1 MKILVYNS
9 GGGLGDSIQ
18 IFDLINSLITKFG
31 SDNIYYLSAHKNHFN
46 YALSDY
52 NLRPKELKTNI
63 IYFGFR
69 WWHLLV
75 SKKKILK
82 ENSLQKF
89 DLIID
94 IQSKLRNT
102 IILKQFPSNKFYSS
116 TFNFKFCSE
125 KKNYKSTKFEN
136 INILRNIELLISDE
150 IPQTKFKLNSIDLKY
165 FQEAKR
171 LLPDNNY
178 IGFSMTQGNVYRK
191 KSWPIDKFLNIA
203 EQVSKKNKKPVFFV
217 EKSNKELIN
226 KIKSNIN
233 NALFPEMESTL
244 SGPPLVT
251 ALSSRL
257 EKAISIDNGVMHMMS
272 LAEIPMIILF
282 GPTNSK
288 KFSPKLKNIEILDS
302 KTLYQSDDIT
312 KITENDVMSV
322 LNI

>member
-18 IFDLINSLITKFG
+18 IFDLINSLIAKFG

-46 YALSDY
+46 HALSDY
-52 NLRPKELKTNI
+52 NLKPKELKTNI

-75 SKKKILK
+75 SKKKILTD
-82 ENSLQKF
+82 NSLQKF

-94 IQSKLRNT
+94 IQSKFRNT

-125 KKNYKSTKFEN
+125 KKDYQSTKFEN
-136 INILRNIELLISDE
+136 INILGNIELLLNNQ
-150 IPQTKFKLNSIDLKY
+150 IPHIKFNLDSIDLKY
-165 FQEAKR
+165 FQEAKK
-171 LLPDNNY
+171 LLPDDNY

-203 EQVSKKNKKPVFFV
+203 EQISKKNKKPVFFV
-217 EKSNKELIN
+217 EKSNQELIH
-226 KIKSNIN
+226 KIKNNIN
-233 NALFPEMESTL
+233 NALFPEVESSL
-244 SGPPLVT
+244 FGPPLVT

-257 EKAISIDNGVMHMMS
+257 EKAISIDNGIMHMMS
-272 LAEIPMIILF
+272 LAQIPMIILF

-302 KTLYQSDDIT
+302 KNLYQSDDIS
-312 KITENDVMSV
+312 KITEDDVMRV

>member
-46 YALSDY
+46 HALSDY
-52 NLRPKELKTNI
+52 NLKPKELKTNI

-82 ENSLQKF
+82 DNSLQKF

-125 KKNYKSTKFEN
+125 KKDYKSTKFEN

-217 EKSNKELIN
+217 EKNNKELIH

-233 NALFPEMESTL
+233 NALFPEMESTF

-302 KTLYQSDDIT
+302 KNLYQSDDIT

>member
-18 IFDLINSLITKFG
+18 IFDLINSLIAKFG

-46 YALSDY
+46 HALSGY
-52 NLRPKELKTNI
+52 NLKPKELKTNI

-82 ENSLQKF
+82 DSSLQKF

-217 EKSNKELIN
+217 EKNNKELID

-233 NALFPEMESTL
+233 NALFPEIESTF

-272 LAEIPMIILF
+272 LAEIPMIVLF

-302 KTLYQSDDIT
+302 KNLYQSDDIT
-312 KITENDVMSV
+312 KITEDDVTRV

>member
-18 IFDLINSLITKFG
+18 IFDLINSLIAKFG

-46 YALSDY
+46 HALSDY
-52 NLRPKELKTNI
+52 NLKPKELKTNI

-75 SKKKILK
+75 SKKKILTD
-82 ENSLQKF
+82 NSLQKF

-94 IQSKLRNT
+94 IQSKFRNT

-125 KKNYKSTKFEN
+125 KKDYQSTKFEN
-136 INILRNIELLISDE
+136 INILGNIELLLNNQ
-150 IPQTKFKLNSIDLKY
+150 IPHIKFNLDSIDLKY
-165 FQEAKR
+165 FQEAKK
-171 LLPDNNY
+171 LLPDDNY

-203 EQVSKKNKKPVFFV
+203 EQISKKNKKPVFFV
-217 EKSNKELIN
+217 EKSNQELIH
-226 KIKSNIN
+226 KIKNNIN
-233 NALFPEMESTL
+233 NALFPEVESSL
-244 SGPPLVT
+244 FGPPLVT

-257 EKAISIDNGVMHMMS
+257 EKAISIDNGIMHMMS
-272 LAEIPMIILF
+272 LAQIPMIILF

-302 KTLYQSDDIT
+302 KNLYQSDDIS
-312 KITENDVMSV
+312 KITEDDVMRV
-322 LNI
+322 FNI

>member
-46 YALSDY
+46 HALSDY
-52 NLRPKELKTNI
+52 NLKPKELKTNI

-75 SKKKILK
+75 SKKTILK
-82 ENSLQKF
+82 DNSLQKF

-125 KKNYKSTKFEN
+125 KKDYKSTKFEN

-217 EKSNKELIN
+217 EKNNKDLIH

-233 NALFPEMESTL
+233 NALFPEMESTF

-288 KFSPKLKNIEILDS
+288 KFSPKSKNIEILDS
-302 KTLYQSDDIT
+302 KKLYQSDDIT

>member
-18 IFDLINSLITKFG
+18 IFDLINSLIAKFG

-46 YALSDY
+46 HALSDY
-52 NLRPKELKTNI
+52 NLKPKELKTNI

-82 ENSLQKF
+82 DNSLQKF

-125 KKNYKSTKFEN
+125 KKDYKSTKFEN

-203 EQVSKKNKKPVFFV
+203 EKVSKKNKKPVFFV
-217 EKSNKELIN
+217 EKNNKELIH

-233 NALFPEMESTL
+233 NALFPEMESTF

-302 KTLYQSDDIT
+302 KNLYQSDDIT

>member
-18 IFDLINSLITKFG
+18 IFDLINSLISKFG
-31 SDNIYYLSAHKNHFN
+31 SNNIYYLSAHKNHFN
-46 YALSDY
+46 HALSDY

-82 ENSLQKF
+82 NNSLLKF

-125 KKNYKSTKFEN
+125 KKDYQPTKFEN
-136 INILRNIELLISDE
+136 INILKNIELLTKNK
-150 IPQTKFKLNSIDLKY
+150 IPQIKFNLNLIDLKY

-203 EQVSKKNKKPVFFV
+203 SLVSKKNKKPVFFV
-217 EKSNKELIN
+217 EKSNQELIH
-226 KIKSNIN
+226 KIKNNIN
-233 NALFPEMESTL
+233 NALFPEMESSL
-244 SGPPLVT
+244 LGPPLVT

-257 EKAISIDNGVMHMMS
+257 EKAISIDNGIMHMMS
-272 LAEIPMIILF
+272 LAEIPMIVLF

-302 KTLYQSDDIT
+302 KNLYQSDDIT
-312 KITENDVMSV
+312 KITEDDVMRV

>member
-46 YALSDY
+46 HALSDY
-52 NLRPKELKTNI
+52 NLKLKELKTNI

-82 ENSLQKF
+82 DNSLQKF

-125 KKNYKSTKFEN
+125 KKDYKSTKFEN
-136 INILRNIELLISDE
+136 IKILRNIELLISDE

-165 FQEAKR
+165 FNEAKR

-217 EKSNKELIN
+217 EKNNKELID
-226 KIKSNIN
+226 KIKNNID
-233 NALFPEMESTL
+233 NALFPETESIF

-272 LAEIPMIILF
+272 LAEIPMIVLF

-302 KTLYQSDDIT
+302 KNLYQSDDIT
-312 KITENDVMSV
+312 KITEDDVMRV
-322 LNI
+322 LKI

>member
-75 SKKKILK
+75 SKKKILR

-125 KKNYKSTKFEN
+125 KKDYKSTKFEN
-136 INILRNIELLISDE
+136 INILRNIELLINDE
-150 IPQTKFKLNSIDLKY
+150 IPQTKFKLNTIDLKY
-165 FQEAKR
+165 FDEAKR

-217 EKSNKELIN
+217 EKNKPATFKYPFWSFIGDHKMYL
-226 KIKSNIN
+226 
-233 NALFPEMESTL
+233 
-244 SGPPLVT
+244 
-251 ALSSRL
+251 
-257 EKAISIDNGVMHMMS
+257 
-272 LAEIPMIILF
+272 
-282 GPTNSK
+282 
-288 KFSPKLKNIEILDS
+288 EILQG
-302 KTLYQSDDIT
+302 KH
-312 KITENDVMSV
+312 KIF
-322 LNI
+322 

>member
-46 YALSDY
+46 HALSDY
-52 NLRPKELKTNI
+52 NLKPKELKTNI

-82 ENSLQKF
+82 DNSLQKF

-116 TFNFKFCSE
+116 TFDFKFCSE
-125 KKNYKSTKFEN
+125 KKDYKSTKFEN

-217 EKSNKELIN
+217 EKNNKELIH

-233 NALFPEMESTL
+233 NALFPEMESIF

>member
-46 YALSDY
+46 HALSDY
-52 NLRPKELKTNI
+52 NLKPKELKTNI

-82 ENSLQKF
+82 DNSLQKF

-125 KKNYKSTKFEN
+125 KKDYKSTKFEN

-217 EKSNKELIN
+217 EKNNKELIH
-226 KIKSNIN
+226 KIKGNIN
-233 NALFPEMESTL
+233 NALFPEMESTF

-302 KTLYQSDDIT
+302 KNLYQSDDIT

>member
-18 IFDLINSLITKFG
+18 IFDLINSLIAKFG
-31 SDNIYYLSAHKNHFN
+31 SGNIYYLSAHKNHFN
-46 YALSDY
+46 RALSDY
-52 NLRPKELKTNI
+52 NLKPKELKTNI

-82 ENSLQKF
+82 DNSLQKF

-125 KKNYKSTKFEN
+125 KKDYKSTKFEN

-217 EKSNKELIN
+217 EKNNKELIH

-233 NALFPEMESTL
+233 NALFPEMESTF

-302 KTLYQSDDIT
+302 KNLYQSDDIT

>member
-46 YALSDY
+46 HALSDY
-52 NLRPKELKTNI
+52 NLKPKELKTNI

-82 ENSLQKF
+82 DNSLQKF

-217 EKSNKELIN
+217 EKNNKELIH

-233 NALFPEMESTL
+233 NALFPEMESTF

>member
-1 MKILVYNS
+1 M
-9 GGGLGDSIQ
+9 
-18 IFDLINSLITKFG
+18 
-31 SDNIYYLSAHKNHFN
+31 
-46 YALSDY
+46 
-52 NLRPKELKTNI
+52 
-63 IYFGFR
+63 FR
-69 WWHLLV
+69 
-75 SKKKILK
+75 
-82 ENSLQKF
+82 
-89 DLIID
+89 
-94 IQSKLRNT
+94 
-102 IILKQFPSNKFYSS
+102 
-116 TFNFKFCSE
+116 

-217 EKSNKELIN
+217 EKNNKELIH

-233 NALFPEMESTL
+233 NALFPEMESTF
-244 SGPPLVT
+244 SGPPLVS

>member
-46 YALSDY
+46 HALSDY
-52 NLRPKELKTNI
+52 NLKLKELKTNI

-82 ENSLQKF
+82 NNSLLKF

-102 IILKQFPSNKFYSS
+102 VILKQFPSNKFYSS

-125 KKNYKSTKFEN
+125 KKDYQPTKFEN
-136 INILRNIELLISDE
+136 INILKNIELLTKNK
-150 IPQTKFKLNSIDLKY
+150 IPQIKFNLNLIDLKY
-165 FQEAKR
+165 FQEATR

-203 EQVSKKNKKPVFFV
+203 SLVSKKNKKPVFFV
-217 EKSNKELIN
+217 EKSNQELIH
-226 KIKSNIN
+226 KIKNNIN
-233 NALFPEMESTL
+233 NALFPEMESSL

-257 EKAISIDNGVMHMMS
+257 EKAISIDNGIMHMMS
-272 LAEIPMIILF
+272 LANIPMIVLF
-282 GPTNSK
+282 GPTNSE
-288 KFSPKLKNIEILDS
+288 KFAPKNKFTKILDS
-302 KTLYQSDDIT
+302 KEIYKTKDINS
-312 KITENDVMSV
+312 IEVDEV
-322 LNI
+322 LSLI

>member
-18 IFDLINSLITKFG
+18 IFDLIGSLTSKFG
-31 SDNIYYLSAHKNHFN
+31 SDNIYYLSSHKNHFN
-46 YALSDY
+46 HALLDY
-52 NLRPKELKTNI
+52 NLSPIELKTNI

-69 WWHLLV
+69 WWHLFV

-82 ENSLQKF
+82 DNNLLKF

-94 IQSKLRNT
+94 LQSKLRNT
-102 IILKQFPSNKFYSS
+102 IILKQFPCNKFYSP
-116 TFNFKFCSE
+116 TLNFKFCSE
-125 KKNYKSTKFEN
+125 KKDYQPTKFDK
-136 INILRNIELLISDE
+136 INILRNIELLIKDK
-150 IPQTKFKLNSIDLKY
+150 IPQLKFNLNSIDLKY

-191 KSWPIDKFLNIA
+191 KSWPIDKFLNLA
-203 EQVSKKNKKPVFFV
+203 EQISKKNKKPVFFI
-217 EKSNKELIN
+217 EKSNQELIH
-226 KIKSNIN
+226 KIKKKIH
-233 NALFPEMESTL
+233 NALFPEMESSL

-257 EKAISIDNGVMHMMS
+257 EKAISIDNGIMHMMS
-272 LAEIPMIILF
+272 LAEIPMIVLF

-288 KFSPKLKNIEILDS
+288 KFAPKLKNIKILDS
-302 KTLYQSDDIT
+302 KNHYQSDDIS
-312 KITENDVMSV
+312 KITEDDVMRV

>member
-18 IFDLINSLITKFG
+18 IFDLINSLIAKFG

-46 YALSDY
+46 HALSDY
-52 NLRPKELKTNI
+52 NLKPKELKTNI

-82 ENSLQKF
+82 DNSLQKF

-217 EKSNKELIN
+217 EKNNKELIH

-233 NALFPEMESTL
+233 NALFPEMESTF

-302 KTLYQSDDIT
+302 KNLYQSDDIT

>member
-18 IFDLINSLITKFG
+18 IFDLINSLIAKFG

-46 YALSDY
+46 HALSDY
-52 NLRPKELKTNI
+52 NLKPKELKTNI

-217 EKSNKELIN
+217 EKNNKELIH

-233 NALFPEMESTL
+233 NALFPEMESTF

-272 LAEIPMIILF
+272 LAEIPMIVLF

-302 KTLYQSDDIT
+302 KNLYQSDDIT
-312 KITENDVMSV
+312 KITEDDVMRV

>member
-18 IFDLINSLITKFG
+18 IFDLINSLIAKFG

-46 YALSDY
+46 HAFSDY
-52 NLRPKELKTNI
+52 NLKPKELKTNI

-75 SKKKILK
+75 SKKKILTD
-82 ENSLQKF
+82 NSLQKF

-94 IQSKLRNT
+94 IQSKFRNT

-125 KKNYKSTKFEN
+125 KKDYQSTKFEN
-136 INILRNIELLISDE
+136 INILGNIELLLNNQ
-150 IPQTKFKLNSIDLKY
+150 IPHIKFNLDSIDLKY
-165 FQEAKR
+165 FQEAKK
-171 LLPDNNY
+171 LLPDDNY

-203 EQVSKKNKKPVFFV
+203 EQISKKNKKPVFFV
-217 EKSNKELIN
+217 EKSNQELIH
-226 KIKSNIN
+226 KIKNNIN
-233 NALFPEMESTL
+233 NALFPEVESSL
-244 SGPPLVT
+244 FGPPLVT

-257 EKAISIDNGVMHMMS
+257 EKAISIDNGIMHMMS
-272 LAEIPMIILF
+272 LAQIPMIILF

-302 KTLYQSDDIT
+302 KNLYQSDDIS
-312 KITENDVMSV
+312 KITEDDVMRV

>member
-1 MKILVYNS
+1 MKILIYNS

-125 KKNYKSTKFEN
+125 KKDYKSTKFEN
-136 INILRNIELLISDE
+136 INILRNIELLINDE
-150 IPQTKFKLNSIDLKY
+150 IPQTKFTLNTIDLKY

-191 KSWPIDKFLNIA
+191 KSWPINKFLNIA
-203 EQVSKKNKKPVFFV
+203 EHVSKKNKKPVFFV

-233 NALFPEMESTL
+233 NALFPEMETTF
-244 SGPPLVT
+244 SGPPLVS

-302 KTLYQSDDIT
+302 KNLYQSDDIT
-312 KITENDVMSV
+312 KITEDDVMRV

>member
-46 YALSDY
+46 HALSDY
-52 NLRPKELKTNI
+52 NLKPKELKTNI

-82 ENSLQKF
+82 DNSLQKF

-125 KKNYKSTKFEN
+125 KKDYKSTKFEN

-217 EKSNKELIN
+217 EKNNKELIH

-233 NALFPEMESTL
+233 NALFPEMESTF

>member
-18 IFDLINSLITKFG
+18 IFDLINSLISKFG

-46 YALSDY
+46 HALFDY

-69 WWHLLV
+69 WWHLFV

-82 ENSLQKF
+82 DNDLLKF

-102 IILKQFPSNKFYSS
+102 IILKQFPSNKFYSP

-125 KKNYKSTKFEN
+125 KKDYQSTKFDQ
-136 INILRNIELLISDE
+136 INILRNIELLINNK
-150 IPQTKFKLNSIDLKY
+150 IPQLKFKLNSIDLKY

-171 LLPDNNY
+171 LLPNNNY

-191 KSWPIDKFLNIA
+191 KSWPIDKFLNVARQIS
-203 EQVSKKNKKPVFFV
+203 EKNKKPVFF
-217 EKSNKELIN
+217 
-226 KIKSNIN
+226 
-233 NALFPEMESTL
+233 
-244 SGPPLVT
+244 
-251 ALSSRL
+251 
-257 EKAISIDNGVMHMMS
+257 
-272 LAEIPMIILF
+272 
-282 GPTNSK
+282 
-288 KFSPKLKNIEILDS
+288 
-302 KTLYQSDDIT
+302 Y
-312 KITENDVMSV
+312 
-322 LNI
+322 

>member
-18 IFDLINSLITKFG
+18 IFNLINSLIAKFG

-46 YALSDY
+46 HALSDY
-52 NLRPKELKTNI
+52 NLKPKELKTNI

-82 ENSLQKF
+82 DNSLQKF

-125 KKNYKSTKFEN
+125 KKDYKSTKFEN

-217 EKSNKELIN
+217 EKNNKELIH

-233 NALFPEMESTL
+233 NALFPEMESTF

>member
-18 IFDLINSLITKFG
+18 IFDLINSLIAKFG

-46 YALSDY
+46 HALSDY
-52 NLRPKELKTNI
+52 NLKPKELKTNI

-82 ENSLQKF
+82 DNSLQKF

-165 FQEAKR
+165 FHEAKR

-217 EKSNKELIN
+217 EKNNKELIH

-233 NALFPEMESTL
+233 NALFPEMESTF

>member
-18 IFDLINSLITKFG
+18 IFDLINSLIAKFG

-46 YALSDY
+46 HALSDY
-52 NLRPKELKTNI
+52 NLKPKELKTNI

-82 ENSLQKF
+82 DNSLQKF

-217 EKSNKELIN
+217 EKNNKELIH

-233 NALFPEMESTL
+233 NALFPEMESTF
-244 SGPPLVT
+244 SGPPLVS

-302 KTLYQSDDIT
+302 KNLYQSDDIT
-312 KITENDVMSV
+312 KITEDDVMRV

>member
-18 IFDLINSLITKFG
+18 IFDLINSLIAKFG

-46 YALSDY
+46 HALSDY
-52 NLRPKELKTNI
+52 NLKPKELKTNI

-82 ENSLQKF
+82 DNSLQKF

-217 EKSNKELIN
+217 EKNNKELIH

-233 NALFPEMESTL
+233 NALFPEMESTF

-272 LAEIPMIILF
+272 LAEIPMIVLF

>member
-18 IFDLINSLITKFG
+18 IFDLINSLISKFG
-31 SDNIYYLSAHKNHFN
+31 SDNTYYLSAHKNHFN
-46 YALSDY
+46 HALLDY
-52 NLRPKELKTNI
+52 NLRPTELKTNI

-82 ENSLQKF
+82 DNSLQKF

-178 IGFSMTQGNVYRK
+178 IGF
-191 KSWPIDKFLNIA
+191 
-203 EQVSKKNKKPVFFV
+203 
-217 EKSNKELIN
+217 
-226 KIKSNIN
+226 
-233 NALFPEMESTL
+233 
-244 SGPPLVT
+244 
-251 ALSSRL
+251 
-257 EKAISIDNGVMHMMS
+257 
-272 LAEIPMIILF
+272 
-282 GPTNSK
+282 
-288 KFSPKLKNIEILDS
+288 
-302 KTLYQSDDIT
+302 
-312 KITENDVMSV
+312 
-322 LNI
+322 

>member
-18 IFDLINSLITKFG
+18 IFNLINSLIAKFG

-46 YALSDY
+46 HALSDY
-52 NLRPKELKTNI
+52 NLKPKELKTNI

-82 ENSLQKF
+82 DNSLQKF

-125 KKNYKSTKFEN
+125 KKDYKSTKFEN

-217 EKSNKELIN
+217 EKNNKELIH

-233 NALFPEMESTL
+233 NALFPEMESTF

-302 KTLYQSDDIT
+302 KNLYQSDDIT

>member
-18 IFDLINSLITKFG
+18 IFDLINSLIAKFG

-46 YALSDY
+46 HALSDY

-82 ENSLQKF
+82 DNSLQKF

-136 INILRNIELLISDE
+136 INILRNIELLISDD
-150 IPQTKFKLNSIDLKY
+150 IPQTKFKLNLIDLKY

-191 KSWPIDKFLNIA
+191 KSWPIGKFLNIA

-217 EKSNKELIN
+217 EKNNKELID

-233 NALFPEMESTL
+233 NALFPEIESTF

>member
-18 IFDLINSLITKFG
+18 IFNLINSLIAKFG

-46 YALSDY
+46 HALSDY
-52 NLRPKELKTNI
+52 NLKPKELKTNI

-82 ENSLQKF
+82 DNSLQKF

-217 EKSNKELIN
+217 EKNNKELIH

-233 NALFPEMESTL
+233 NALFPEMESTF

-302 KTLYQSDDIT
+302 KNLYQSDDIT

>member
-18 IFDLINSLITKFG
+18 IFDLINSLIAKFG

-46 YALSDY
+46 HALSDY
-52 NLRPKELKTNI
+52 NLKPKELKTNI

-82 ENSLQKF
+82 DNSLQKF

-125 KKNYKSTKFEN
+125 KKDYKSTKFEN

-165 FQEAKR
+165 FNEAKR

-217 EKSNKELIN
+217 EKNNKELID
-226 KIKSNIN
+226 KIKNNIN
-233 NALFPEMESTL
+233 NALFPETESIF

-272 LAEIPMIILF
+272 LAEIPMIVLF

-302 KTLYQSDDIT
+302 KNLYQSDDIT
-312 KITENDVMSV
+312 KITEDDVMRV
-322 LNI
+322 LKI